1 MYSPWYNHFEVKP
14 SSVKHTSVH
23 VKVSVNPNYRTFTCW
38 YVFMQAVVVLC
49 VRVSD
54 CLLWS
59 SQDWKHHTVDSLH
72 CVYLCSNSMCL
83 RYPHRRGNASVKT
96 TLCLSICHIC
106 CSRVKGEISKTDV
119 DTTRV
124 LHMFLTRLLLHRH
137 CYYFR
142 ITLPAHRYLNSSV
155 PSAHPGRAHCVS
167 LPLCLRAV
175 TPHGV

>member
-1 MYSPWYNHFEVKP
+1 MVLQKESLSSANMLLVEACWSLPGFLLLSQEHWTTVEWVMCSPWYNHFEVKP

-59 SQDWKHHTVDSLH
+59 SQDWKHHTADSLH

-96 TLCLSICHIC
+96 TSCLSICHIC
-106 CSRVKGEISKTDV
+106 CSRARQMSTLQEFCTCFWRG
-119 DTTRV
+119 
-124 LHMFLTRLLLHRH
+124 
-137 CYYFR
+137 CYYTGTV
-142 ITLPAHRYLNSSV
+142 IISV
-155 PSAHPGRAHCVS
+155 
-167 LPLCLRAV
+167 
-175 TPHGV
+175 